1 MSVSVFFQANHRFLR
16 LLKLDNNEMKTKD
29 YKIYERTE
37 GKWVIAHIV
46 GETPDALDRGISDY
60 RHRFKYHDAGQ
71 PDKLSSLT
79 AEVKRFYK
87 M

>member
-1 MSVSVFFQANHRFLR
+1 M
-16 LLKLDNNEMKTKD
+16 TGKD
-29 YKIYERTE
+29 YQIYERTE
-37 GKWVIAHIV
+37 GMWVIAHFV

-60 RHRFKYHDAGQ
+60 RYRYKYHDAGQ

-87 M
+87 L

>member
-1 MSVSVFFQANHRFLR
+1 
-16 LLKLDNNEMKTKD
+16 MKNKD

-37 GKWVIAHIV
+37 GMWVIAQIV
-46 GETPDALDRGISDY
+46 GETPDALNRGINYYCDVY
-60 RHRFKYHDAGQ
+60 KYHDVSQ
-71 PDKLSSLT
+71 PEKLSSLT

>member
-1 MSVSVFFQANHRFLR
+1 MIV
-16 LLKLDNNEMKTKD
+16 LLNFRQTHENIMTTGKD
-29 YKIYERTE
+29 YKIFERTE
-37 GKWVIAHIV
+37 GMWVIAHIV

-71 PDKLSSLT
+71 PEKLSSLT

>member
-1 MSVSVFFQANHRFLR
+1 MVEQPVRR
-16 LLKLDNNEMKTKD
+16 LSADRGADTRRGNEMTSTD

-37 GKWVIAHIV
+37 GMWVIAHIV
-46 GETPDALDRGISDY
+46 GETPAALDRGISDY

-71 PDKLSSLT
+71 PERLSSLT

-87 M
+87 L

>member
-1 MSVSVFFQANHRFLR
+1 M
-16 LLKLDNNEMKTKD
+16 TTGKD
-29 YKIYERTE
+29 YKIFERTE
-37 GKWVIAHIV
+37 GMWVIAHIV
-46 GETPDALDRGISDY
+46 GETPAALDRGISDY

-87 M
+87 L

>member
-1 MSVSVFFQANHRFLR
+1 MSVFSQANHRFLK
-16 LLKLDNNEMKTKD
+16 LLKLGNNEMTTTD

-46 GETPDALDRGISDY
+46 GETPAGLEAGINAY
-60 RHRFKYHDAGQ
+60 RHEFKYHDAGQ
-71 PDKLSSLT
+71 PERLSSLT
-79 AEVKRFYK
+79 AEVKRWYR

>member
-1 MSVSVFFQANHRFLR
+1 
-16 LLKLDNNEMKTKD
+16 MKTKD